1 MPNFPNPS
9 TEQMADE
16 TQLLQ
21 MRNFS
26 PASIAKVSKFFLE
39 HPVDQELLR
48 RLGQRWTAAT
58 FAFMAGGMWNDG
70 RHNWPTGSF
79 HRLFFDTRNS
89 TESSATRS
97 GIRLH
102 LLQTALD
109 LITALDRVSGGAT
122 LLMHIDGNLP
132 PGHHRV
138 PEAVKV
144 KTYVTPHIMQE
155 IPNGDIIV
163 AQLTQTFVESIALP
177 SIERWERAMEN
188 NGITFKY
195 SFLNRTEVPRYN
207 YENPPSLVLSPS
219 PYTSSLYS
227 ICGRPVGALDDA
239 IKFHRPSYVASQPT
253 AEYEAMKI
261 ARDQAQDDCNE
272 IQAMLLQAQAK
283 VVKLETQLAEKERVL
298 AASEKRLSELTLG
311 LSAIEEQTTRLL
323 RNTRDG
329 GPHKFEPQGVP
340 RPQPQAS
347 TSSATPSAPTHTS
360 KQEDPGRFY
369 FDSEPILPPRYVPLT
384 SSPSHASD
392 DSDAIVPDD
401 SDAIVPFGPACD
413 AAIERYGLEPRL
425 NVELWMYYNELSPE
439 NWYEHLCIHSRL
451 ELYEA
456 LAMTIAM
463 HADRGIDFDE
473 DRCTTP
479 SVLLLTSKT
488 SLWYAGLPQA
498 SVSVTVKVSGRQMDD
513 DSYPFPVL
521 SSYSPVAA
529 PRLSLDNFP
538 PWTALELSDALPD
551 SALFAG
557 PNSLRP
563 ISSEPSL
570 LPAGRSFDVHPFAG
584 PGGFNLL
591 LDHPAPLFDET
602 TSTQV
607 ALEDALLPNSST
619 HQEHSSEH
627 APAVLHNGEL
637 EPGTSSGVHD
647 VHNVVPNTDSN
658 ARDAHDSVREPPR
671 NSPHEPVHDMLR
683 KPVHNTVHEPV
694 HDTVREPS
702 RNAKLAQDVAKERN
716 TRKDSF
722 DADFDMLLHKLKQ
735 NISELANKHH
745 KKEAYV
751 ENLIFNGGTRYL
763 NENRANSWNAWLH
776 LLGLAF
782 DNRIPLS
789 VVQRDYMDEYRSL
802 TEQEKDEYVREY
814 QISRNERKVAPRVTA
829 RGKHQDVTH
838 TTRKIEQLI
847 MGLDSRVGIQGM
859 FCLVRNSASFAMD
872 PRWFFT
878 SPELE
883 KYLEIAV
890 RKWDTTNIG
899 ALIEAYAIAGGSVT
913 SALGPS
919 IPGYQ
924 GAELFCPDTLRTAKM
939 KANWLKTQIRAK
951 ITAQLSKKTS
961 TYLRV
966 SSLTDIVVE
975 LTGNPSIKMNY
986 VNFEEQIVQ
995 RYGLAIVGWP
1005 ANVHFVNPS
1014 DLSDSLPPLQGLCDA
1029 LTNGSCKFVRLTA
1042 AEVKARRERVA
1053 ADVAAGTIAPRKAR
1067 KPRKDAGVPRRSR
1080 KSTAEDENG
1089 GEESLSSKSDGGDDG
1104 QGQRAPRLPL
1114 KGEHAALSA
1123 SPDNNIPRAVMQ
1135 AQDPS
1140 RWRMERGGKRRKGAE
1155 RGGTGAREMTQ
1166 GRKGAGKITQRQER

>member
-1 MPNFPNPS
+1 MPNFPNPN

-48 RLGQRWTAAT
+48 RLGLRWTAAT

-97 GIRLH
+97 GICLH

-132 PGHHRV
+132 PGHNRV

-195 SFLNRTEVPRYN
+195 LFLNRTEVPRYN

-261 ARDQAQDDCNE
+261 ARDQAQDDRNE

-283 VVKLETQLAEKERVL
+283 VVKLETQLAQKERVL

-392 DSDAIVPDD
+392 NSDAIVPDD

-473 DRCTTP
+473 DH
-479 SVLLLTSKT
+479 S
-488 SLWYAGLPQA
+488 
-498 SVSVTVKVSGRQMDD
+498 
-513 DSYPFPVL
+513 
-521 SSYSPVAA
+521 
-529 PRLSLDNFP
+529 
-538 PWTALELSDALPD
+538 LELSDALPD

-637 EPGTSSGVHD
+637 KPGTSSGVHD

-671 NSPHEPVHDMLR
+671 NSPHEPVHNMLR
-683 KPVHNTVHEPV
+683 KPVHDTVHEPV

-702 RNAKLAQDVAKERN
+702 RNAKSAQDVAKERN

-776 LLGLAF
+776 CLAF
-782 DNRIPLS
+782 DDRIPLS
-789 VVQRDYMDEYRSL
+789 VVQRDYMDEYRLL

-913 SALGPS
+913 NM
-919 IPGYQ
+919 
-924 GAELFCPDTLRTAKM
+924 LRTAKM

-951 ITAQLSKKTS
+951 ITAQL
-961 TYLRV
+961 
-966 SSLTDIVVE
+966 IE

-1014 DLSDSLPPLQGLCDA
+1014 DLSNSLPPLQGLCDA

-1053 ADVAAGTIAPRKAR
+1053 ADVAAGTITPRKAR

-1089 GEESLSSKSDGGDDG
+1089 GEESSSSKSDGGDDG
-1104 QGQRAPRLPL
+1104 QGQCAR
-1114 KGEHAALSA
+1114 
-1123 SPDNNIPRAVMQ
+1123 
-1135 AQDPS
+1135 
-1140 RWRMERGGKRRKGAE
+1140 KR
-1155 RGGTGAREMTQ
+1155 
-1166 GRKGAGKITQRQER
+1166 QRQS